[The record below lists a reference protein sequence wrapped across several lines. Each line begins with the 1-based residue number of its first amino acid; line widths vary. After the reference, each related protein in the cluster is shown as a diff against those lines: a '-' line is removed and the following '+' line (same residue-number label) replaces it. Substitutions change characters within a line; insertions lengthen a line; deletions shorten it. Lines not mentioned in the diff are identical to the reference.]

1 MIELKNVKKYY
12 GKGDSLVKA
21 VNDITLTVAD
31 GELLAIIGKSGSG
44 KTTLLNVMSGLDKPT
59 EGTVL
64 YDDTDI
70 YDRSDGKLSDFRLHN
85 IGFVFQ
91 FFDLLPELNVIENIT
106 LPAKLAR
113 KKYDKE
119 KLDGLLDRLELKE
132 KIHSFPSQ
140 LSGGQ
145 QQRTAIA
152 RSLINDPK
160 IIFCDEPTGN
170 LDDATGKEIVR
181 LLTELSR
188 EYKKTVIIVTHNQ
201 EIAKQCDRVITL
213 SDGKII

>member
-59 EGTVL
+59 EGIVL

-132 KIHSFPSQ
+132 KKPFLTSN
-140 LSGGQ
+140 
-145 QQRTAIA
+145 RE
-152 RSLINDPK
+152 RD
-160 IIFCDEPTGN
+160 GN
-170 LDDATGKEIVR
+170 L
-181 LLTELSR
+181 
-188 EYKKTVIIVTHNQ
+188 Y
-201 EIAKQCDRVITL
+201 
-213 SDGKII
+213 